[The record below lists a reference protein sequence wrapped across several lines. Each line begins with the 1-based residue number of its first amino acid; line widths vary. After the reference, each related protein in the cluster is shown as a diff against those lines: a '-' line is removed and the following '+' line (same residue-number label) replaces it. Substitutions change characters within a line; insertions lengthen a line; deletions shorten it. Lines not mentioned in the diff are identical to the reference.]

1 MNPIQLLLAIWQMI
15 VRIIPRPS
23 KSTSSVPVSP
33 PESKSINP
41 CERRVRNA
49 AQLERRALR
58 QRRMHGRQT
67 RQGPRARHRRLAP
80 ATRCDAA
87 RNRAMSRRMRAER
100 RGTCPQKVDLESI
113 LQAGLAKR
121 TLEIKRNRRRGV
133 WEAFS
138 PGERRPLLH
147 RDSREAA
154 IEAANEHLRKRG
166 VGQIVIL
173 GRTGEVVQTKLVW
186 PAELA
191 QPAVLAQRGEQR

>member
-1 MNPIQLLLAIWQMI
+1 MNPIQLLLAVWQLI
-15 VRIIPRPS
+15 ARIIPHPFR
-23 KSTSSVPVSP
+23 STPPAPVSP
-33 PESKSINP
+33 PESINP
-41 CERRVRNA
+41 CERRARNA
-49 AQLERRALR
+49 ARRERRALH
-58 QRRMHGRQT
+58 QRRVHGRQT
-67 RQGPRARHRRLAP
+67 RQGPRGRRRRQAP
-80 ATRCDAA
+80 STRCDVAI
-87 RNRAMSRRMRAER
+87 NRAKSRRMRAER

-147 RDSREAA
+147 RDSKEAA
-154 IEAANEHLRKRG
+154 IEAVNEHLRKRG

-173 GRTGEVVQTKLVW
+173 GRTGEVVETKLVW